1 MLLIFAPM
9 AKAQPVA
16 VRAPDG
22 TCTLRT
28 LPQDQA
34 AAWDA
39 RLEETA
45 AGLHALSARL
55 LADAAAMRLAAAREA
70 VPAFGDWAYDWV
82 QSYMTAYRVL
92 GLAARG
98 LAEGVAEADAATL
111 PDRIALAMAIPVREA
126 FRQRVLDPA
135 IPAEALAAD
144 RLHVASLVEAEW
156 RQAVAALAREA
167 ALFPRAVTIAPGA
180 VAAARV
186 DFAAA
191 GRPLAP
197 WLAAAGP
204 ADPMALLAEEGAEGG
219 TVFLRAMRP
228 MAARLG
234 ALALRVSEAGSLVAT
249 GGAFGYALAGSPGVA
264 LGLAGGVG
272 LSWGVDWAFNR
283 VDSALNRQ
291 AFEAQ
296 ALAAID
302 RAEHRLAAQGA
313 AAVAAAL
320 AARRAALLPAA
331 TGCG

>member
-1 MLLIFAPM
+1 MFFASSVS
-9 AKAQPVA
+9 AQPVA
-16 VRAPDG
+16 VRTPDG
-22 TCTLRT
+22 ICTLRT
-28 LPQDQA
+28 LPQDQP

-45 AGLHALSARL
+45 ARLRALSARL
-55 LADAAAMRLAAAREA
+55 LADAAAMRLATAREA

-144 RLHVASLVEAEW
+144 RLHVAVLVDAEW
-156 RQAVAALAREA
+156 RQAVAAMARDA
-167 ALFPRAVTIAPGA
+167 ALLPRAVTIAPGA
-180 VAAARV
+180 VAAMRV

-191 GRPLAP
+191 TRPIAP
-197 WLAAAGP
+197 WLAEAGP
-204 ADPMALLAEEGAEGG
+204 ADPMALLAEEGADSGM
-219 TVFLRAMRP
+219 VFLRAMRP

-296 ALAAID
+296 ALDAID